1 LGHFWRTA
9 SISRL
14 IDILSPTAT
23 PPPSIGMLMSMPKSR
38 RLICAVAES
47 QPAARCSLDG
57 VFVSA
62 VRRCSPAECQAA
74 RQPHIPVRCLVELGE
89 RGSDQER
96 AAHEQPIRGGTPADP
111 ADRPPWMNRSLSRSC
126 VLDSMTSA

>member
-1 LGHFWRTA
+1 
-9 SISRL
+9 
-14 IDILSPTAT
+14 
-23 PPPSIGMLMSMPKSR
+23 MLMSMPKSR

-89 RGSDQER
+89 RGSTR
-96 AAHEQPIRGGTPADP
+96 RGRHT
-111 ADRPPWMNRSLSRSC
+111 SSRSGRHPGRPGRPATLDESVTMAFLP